1 MSYETVLVE
10 QADGVSKITLNR
22 PDRLNALSFQ
32 LLEELQAALKAAA
45 QDEACRC
52 VLLTGA
58 GRGFSSGADLMDA
71 AQGLKPGERPDLG
84 APLEDRYH
92 PVLRQIRAMPKP
104 VVAAI
109 NGTAAGAGLNIALA
123 CDIVLAAR
131 SAKLIQAFSNIG
143 LVPDAGGTWSIP
155 RLIGRARALRWMM
168 SGETLM
174 AEQALDWGLVTGVYD
189 DEALAGEAL
198 ALAQRMAQRPTLALA
213 AIKKLVDA
221 SLDHD
226 LETQLALEAS
236 TQTRVGF
243 SDDAW
248 EGIMAFVQKRPAR
261 FQGR

>member
-1 MSYETVLVE
+1 MGYETILVE

-32 LLEELQAALKAAA
+32 LLDELQQALKAVAG
-45 QDEACRC
+45 DDSCRC

-71 AQGLKPGERPDLG
+71 ASGLKPGERPDLG

-92 PVLRQIRAMPKP
+92 PVLRQIRAMAKP
-104 VVAAI
+104 VIAAI

-123 CDIVLAAR
+123 CDIVVAAR

-155 RLIGRARALRWMM
+155 RLIGRARAMRWMM
-168 SGETLM
+168 SGEALM
-174 AEQALDWGLVTGVYD
+174 AEQALDWGLLTAVYD
-189 DEALAGEAL
+189 DDALAAEAESL
-198 ALAQRMAQRPTLALA
+198 ARTMAQRPTLALA
-213 AIKKLVDA
+213 AIKQLVDV

-226 LETQLALEAS
+226 LEAQIALEAT

-248 EGIMAFVQKRPAR
+248 EGIMAFVQKRPAK